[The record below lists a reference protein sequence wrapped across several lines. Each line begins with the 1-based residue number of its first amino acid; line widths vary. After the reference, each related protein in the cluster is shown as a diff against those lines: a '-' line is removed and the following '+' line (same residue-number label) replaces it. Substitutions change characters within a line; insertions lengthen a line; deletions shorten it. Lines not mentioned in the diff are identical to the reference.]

1 MAKKGIHH
9 RDYLVVDDRLY
20 RPSEVNDLQGDATK
34 AYEKLKWT
42 PTVSFEELIKEMVE
56 GDLKWHRKGAY
67 S

>member
-42 PTVSFEELIKEMVE
+42 LRFP
-56 GDLKWHRKGAY
+56 LKNSLKRWWKVT
-67 S
+67 